1 MRRLAPILMRTNN
14 HVCTLLIWVPWFL
27 TCLQLTYMFYDCLD
41 CASYNCIVCSIV
53 RVYKSYASVLA
64 WFLQGE
70 STPSIATSR
79 SNPKKSVLGCSKK
92 PLQGDQSKNMGRSR
106 TLLRSK
112 WRFGFHHVE
121 NLIFHVVHR
130 GNVRTCHRGY
140 IQRIPLEIPQW
151 AFWLQ
156 KLDDCS
162 EEVVDDKSI
171 YPLAQTRIGIG
182 FGWNRSKTLSSQH
195 HARCQVIMK
204 PCLRAAKY
212 KSPHIRPYCRP
223 HTCLKTTISILH
235 CQKHIAF
242 LKGSM
247 ALCFKYRV
255 CNPSYDQR
263 ILKNTS
269 RCASKSIQSI
279 NNWARHNRC
288 DECLKAS
295 RSIELPETLRAD
307 CKSLTRKNAL
317 KYSN

>member
-1 MRRLAPILMRTNN
+1 MG
-14 HVCTLLIWVPWFL
+14 
-27 TCLQLTYMFYDCLD
+27 
-41 CASYNCIVCSIV
+41 
-53 RVYKSYASVLA
+53 
-64 WFLQGE
+64 LQGLLSVPSDVLDFTMSKISSFTS
-70 STPSIATSR
+70 STEAMSGPATEAMA
-79 SNPKKSVLGCSKK
+79 N
-92 PLQGDQSKNMGRSR
+92 
-106 TLLRSK
+106 
-112 WRFGFHHVE
+112 GF
-121 NLIFHVVHR
+121 L
-130 GNVRTCHRGY
+130 
-140 IQRIPLEIPQW
+140 LEIPQW

-171 YPLAQTRIGIG
+171 YPLAQIGIG
-182 FGWNRSKTLSSQH
+182 FGWNRLKTLSSQH

-235 CQKHIAF
+235 CQKHITF
-242 LKGSM
+242 LKGPM

-295 RSIELPETLRAD
+295 RSIELPATLRAD

>member
-1 MRRLAPILMRTNN
+1 M
-14 HVCTLLIWVPWFL
+14 
-27 TCLQLTYMFYDCLD
+27 
-41 CASYNCIVCSIV
+41 
-53 RVYKSYASVLA
+53 LA
-64 WFLQGE
+64 WFLQSE
-70 STPSIATSR
+70 STPSS
-79 SNPKKSVLGCSKK
+79 SNPKKSVLGCSYEASKK
-92 PLQGDQSKNMGRSR
+92 PLQGDQSKNMGLQVLSVPSDVLDF
-106 TLLRSK
+106 TMSK
-112 WRFGFHHVE
+112 ISSFTSSTEAMSGPAQHV
-121 NLIFHVVHR
+121 FS
-130 GNVRTCHRGY
+130 GY
-140 IQRIPLEIPQW
+140 PTDSFWDPQW

-171 YPLAQTRIGIG
+171 YPLAQKRIGIG
-182 FGWNRSKTLSSQH
+182 FGWSRLKTLSSQH

-235 CQKHIAF
+235 CQKHITC
-242 LKGSM
+242 LKGPM

>member
-1 MRRLAPILMRTNN
+1 MKQAKNLSKVTNQKTWDFKDSYPFQVTFWISPCRKSHLSRRPPRQCPDLPPRQCP
-14 HVCTLLIWVPWFL
+14 VGFL
-27 TCLQLTYMFYDCLD
+27 
-41 CASYNCIVCSIV
+41 
-53 RVYKSYASVLA
+53 
-64 WFLQGE
+64 
-70 STPSIATSR
+70 
-79 SNPKKSVLGCSKK
+79 
-92 PLQGDQSKNMGRSR
+92 
-106 TLLRSK
+106 
-112 WRFGFHHVE
+112 
-121 NLIFHVVHR
+121 
-130 GNVRTCHRGY
+130 
-140 IQRIPLEIPQW
+140 LEIPQW

-171 YPLAQTRIGIG
+171 YPLAQKRIGIG

-235 CQKHIAF
+235 CQKHITF
-242 LKGSM
+242 LKGPM